1 MATNKR
7 SSRAPRRHT
16 AKPQAAKASAVGRAI
31 HELGAAA
38 LGAAQDATAGI
49 RASAA
54 QRATEYREAV
64 ADEAEHLHDAAT
76 EACAAGRERVAEIE
90 QSLEDRIRAN
100 PLQSV
105 LIACGIGILIGCF
118 WNRR

>member
-38 LGAAQDATAGI
+38 PARPRMPP
-49 RASAA
+49 RAFARVPPS
-54 QRATEYREAV
+54 ATEYREAV

>member
-1 MATNKR
+1 MRLPVCA
-7 SSRAPRRHT
+7 
-16 AKPQAAKASAVGRAI
+16 
-31 HELGAAA
+31 GAAE
-38 LGAAQDATAGI
+38 
-49 RASAA
+49 RVS
-54 QRATEYREAV
+54 EYREAV